1 MQRIR
6 EHRGWG
12 QAKVRSRRTRADLRR
27 RPPMSGGDI
36 LATLV
41 VGFVAGVSAGML
53 GIGGG
58 VLFVPG
64 LGVFFNLS
72 QLRAESASLLAVIPV
87 ALVGAMRQR
96 SYGNVRV
103 RDAVTI
109 GVLSPLGVLAGVG
122 LSNALSDKVL
132 SYLFAAVLLYFG
144 VTLARRA
151 LSS

>member
-1 MQRIR
+1 
-6 EHRGWG
+6 
-12 QAKVRSRRTRADLRR
+12 V
-27 RPPMSGGDI
+27 SGGEV
-36 LATLV
+36 LATLA

-64 LGVFFNLS
+64 LVLILNLS
-72 QLRAESASLLAVIPV
+72 QLRAESTSLLAIIPV
-87 ALVGAMRQR
+87 AIVGAMRQR
-96 SYGNVRV
+96 SYGNVRL
-103 RDAVTI
+103 REALTI
-109 GVLSPLGVLAGVG
+109 GVLSPLGVLAGVQ

-144 VTLARRA
+144 FTLARRA